1 VRLNFSVIRFRSNEY
16 DRFLIPHS
24 GEDGPKE
31 GRPVGGRAVKV
42 SQVHLR
48 KAAGS
53 TGRCN
58 TTWYKSFF

>member
-31 GRPVGGRAVKV
+31 GRPGGSRAIKV

-48 KAAGS
+48 KS
-53 TGRCN
+53 LFR
-58 TTWYKSFF
+58 